1 MKLLT
6 FKVSGH
12 SENNTKTIVNARNF
26 KLVIDEPESLGGN
39 NEGATPVE
47 FLLAALVGCLTVVGN
62 LVAKEMKFVINDLQI
77 NVEGDMDPAKFL
89 GKSDEQRTGYQNI
102 RVSVKVKSEADAI
115 TLEQWLKEVERRC
128 PVSDNL
134 FNKTPL
140 TLNII

>member
-26 KLVIDEPESLGGN
+26 KLIIDEPESLGGN

-62 LVAKEMKFVINDLQI
+62 LVAKEMGFVINDLQI
-77 NVEGDMDPAKFL
+77 DVEGDMNPAKFL
-89 GKSDEQRTGYQNI
+89 GKSDEQRTGYQEI
-102 RVSVKVKSEADAI
+102 RGNVKVKSKVDATI
-115 TLEQWLKEVERRC
+115 LEKWLKEVERRC

-134 FNKTPL
+134 FNNTPL
-140 TLNII
+140 KLSIK

>member
-62 LVAKEMKFVINDLQI
+62 LVAKEMHKALQCQQQEVTYLAI
-77 NVEGDMDPAKFL
+77 A
-89 GKSDEQRTGYQNI
+89 RTGGIYRLTSQ
-102 RVSVKVKSEADAI
+102 RVLHKVQILS
-115 TLEQWLKEVERRC
+115 RRM
-128 PVSDNL
+128 ST
-134 FNKTPL
+134 TPL
-140 TLNII
+140 TTH